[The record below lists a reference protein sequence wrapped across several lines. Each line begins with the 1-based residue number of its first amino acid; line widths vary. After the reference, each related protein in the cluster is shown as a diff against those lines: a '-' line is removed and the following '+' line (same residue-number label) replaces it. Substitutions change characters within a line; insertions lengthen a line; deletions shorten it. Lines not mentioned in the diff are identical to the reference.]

1 MDCSGLAANDIIRV
15 RHVRIGGEG
24 GGGWFRE
31 QTSHVNYLMC
41 KFISDTS
48 YAQVMNTY

>member
-1 MDCSGLAANDIIRV
+1 MDCSGLAANEIIHV
-15 RHVRIGGEG
+15 RHVRIGGG
-24 GGGWFRE
+24 GGFRE